1 MPLTVEWKKFVEEY
15 RSNDVYWY
23 FPKGAVD
30 EKAVRGS
37 IVGRAVDVKL
47 QYAAKAVPDGLVGLV
62 TFELSGEKGKEG
74 WIKIDEV

>member
-1 MPLTVEWKKFVEEY
+1 
-15 RSNDVYWY
+15 
-23 FPKGAVD
+23 
-30 EKAVRGS
+30 VRGS
-37 IVGRAVDVKL
+37 IVGRAVDVKV